1 MLIDPLTLFAFSF
14 AVLLLALT
22 PGPDLFLIVGRGL
35 SQGRGA
41 AIYTALGFF
50 LAGVVQVPL
59 LAFGLATLVANN
71 PIAFDLIRY
80 AGGAYL
86 IWRGLK
92 MLFGSIY
99 NPTDKGSAVSSG
111 AAIREGFIASLVNPK
126 SHVFMLAFLPQFVDP
141 AAGSVWIQFLVL
153 GLVMRAV
160 ALAVEVSLAA
170 FSGTIGMLLR
180 RSRRARA
187 YLERAAGLLI
197 VAVGVRLMLLENPA
211 ELRPSQR

>member
-1 MLIDPLTLFAFSF
+1 MIDPLTLAAFSL
-14 AVLLLALT
+14 AVVLLAIT

-50 LAGVVQVPL
+50 LAGAVQVPL
-59 LAFGLATLVANN
+59 LAFGLATLVANS
-71 PIAFDLIRY
+71 PLVFDLIRY

-92 MLFGSIY
+92 MLFGSVY
-99 NPTDKGSAVSSG
+99 TPTGEGSAVSPG
-111 AAIREGFIASLVNPK
+111 TAIREGFIASLANPK
-126 SHVFMLAFLPQFVDP
+126 GHVFMLAFLPQFVDP
-141 AAGSVWIQFLVL
+141 GAGSVSMQFIIL
-153 GLVMRAV
+153 GLVMRTV

-170 FSGTIGMLLR
+170 FSGTIGMFLR

-187 YLERAAGLLI
+187 SLERAAGLLI

-211 ELRPSQR
+211 ELRQDPR